1 MQKKIKNI
9 KWLDVTYIPLI
20 ITAVLTVGVTFL
32 VYNETQ
38 IILQERLR
46 EKLTAIASTAALQFD
61 ARKLQSITDR
71 NSITKQEFKEI
82 VINLDEIREA
92 NKNVSFVYLLRPTTD
107 ENKQIFIADAD
118 TLAPLEE
125 IDTNENGILDDEE
138 NPPYPGLEY
147 DSSELPALKEA
158 LSGVATADYELN
170 TDEWGTFLSGYAP
183 IFLEDKLVAILG
195 IDIEVSDFQ
204 VIVRATLIPFIALSG
219 TLLFILLILTI
230 ILSRIWNTRVELV
243 KEIDRQ
249 KDDLL
254 SIVSHQLATPVSSIK
269 WYLEMLKD
277 GDLGPLSKEQSEHIS
292 SMQSASVNL
301 ADLVSMIL
309 DVSRIQLGRMHIE
322 KQELDLDAFYKEILE
337 IIRPKAAEKN
347 VKFIENLPTKLGVAK
362 LDRRYTH
369 MTIENLL
376 SNAIKYTPESGN
388 VELNVAIKSNKMI
401 VSVKDTGCGIPK
413 DEQSKIFGKLFRA
426 SNVKNT
432 VDGNGFGLYVAKGA
446 VEAQGGKIWF
456 DSAEGKGTTFFIELP
471 IE

>member
-9 KWLDVTYIPLI
+9 KWLDVTYIPLL

-38 IILQERLR
+38 SILQERLR
-46 EKLTAIASTAALQFD
+46 EKLVAIASTAALQFD
-61 ARKLQSITDR
+61 ANKLELIKDRSSIS
-71 NSITKQEFKEI
+71 NPEFKE
-82 VINLDEIREA
+82 VIDILNEIRDV
-92 NKNVSFVYLLRPTTD
+92 NKNVSFVYLLRPTAD
-107 ENKQIFIADAD
+107 ENKQTFIADAD
-118 TLAPLEE
+118 TLASLEE

-147 DSSELPALKEA
+147 DSSNLPALKET
-158 LSGVATADYELN
+158 LSGVATADHELN
-170 TDEWGTFLSGYAP
+170 SDEWGTFLSGYAP
-183 IFLEDKLVAILG
+183 IFLEDKLIAILG

-204 VIVRATLIPFIALSG
+204 VIVQATLIPFIALSG

-230 ILSRIWNTRVELV
+230 ILSKIWNGRVELV

-277 GDLGPLSKEQSEHIS
+277 GDLGPLSKEQGEHIT
-292 SMQSASVNL
+292 SMQSAAVNL

-309 DVSRIQLGRMHIE
+309 DVSRIQLGRIHIE
-322 KQELDLDAFYKEILE
+322 KQELDLDGFYKEILE
-337 IIRPKAAEKN
+337 IIRPKAVEKK
-347 VKFIENLPTKLGVAK
+347 VKFIENLPVTLGVAK

-376 SNAIKYTPESGN
+376 SNAIKYTPENGN
-388 VELNVAIKSNKMI
+388 VELNVAIKNKMML

-413 DEQSKIFGKLFRA
+413 NEQSKIFGKLFRA

-446 VEAQGGKIWF
+446 VEAQGGKIRF
-456 DSAEGKGTTFFIELP
+456 ESTEGKGTTFFIELP
-471 IE
+471 LE